1 MFALLT
7 MTAIPM
13 AFVMMVLAI
22 VKVIGMSNQIV
33 QVTFIM
39 IGSDLVMHLFPTI
52 HISILVPGK
61 HQVMQNSHK

>member
-39 IGSDLVMHLFPTI
+39 IQSDLVTYSPHY
-52 HISILVPGK
+52 K
-61 HQVMQNSHK
+61 HFGSWETSSYAKFT

>member
-39 IGSDLVMHLFPTI
+39 IQSDLVIHLFPT
-52 HISILVPGK
+52 L
-61 HQVMQNSHK
+61 